1 MWGPSGLH
9 ADVWQLVEAT
19 AQIEELTQ
27 NIYQLPHAN
36 EGALKGPLR
45 WEWPPPRAERHRH
58 FRTLRVWR
66 LGKKR
71 DL

>member
-27 NIYQLPHAN
+27 NIYQLPHTN
-36 EGALKGPLR
+36 EGAFR
-45 WEWPPPRAERHRH
+45 WEWPPE
-58 FRTLRVWR
+58 
-66 LGKKR
+66 G
-71 DL
+71 

>member
-1 MWGPSGLH
+1 MWGHSGLH

-19 AQIEELTQ
+19 AQIGELTQ
-27 NIYQLPHAN
+27 NIYQLPHTT
-36 EGALKGPLR
+36 EGAFKAPCDGHG
-45 WEWPPPRAERHRH
+45 PPRAERHRH
-58 FRTLRVWR
+58 FRTLRVWS